1 MSSTAGG
8 WMVQEHKHRQSQSS
22 SQTVLNVN
30 GNSCF
35 RPEWGGSSGSKSM
48 WWVVSEPVW
57 MLVNVYQLWSLRFLL
72 RPH

>member
-8 WMVQEHKHRQSQSS
+8 WMVQEHKHRQSVFFPDGVECQWKQLF
-22 SQTVLNVN
+22 QT
-30 GNSCF
+30 
-35 RPEWGGSSGSKSM
+35 RMGGSSGSKSM

-72 RPH
+72 